1 MKIPMSWGIKIKMKT
16 DRRKFLKS
24 IAGLSS
30 LAASVAPGISFA
42 KSSSGTAKAKI
53 QDIRLSKN
61 QGYLRLVFDL
71 NDIAEYSVFALHKP
85 ERVVLDLKNTKM
97 SHGMVDRL
105 QADSLIRSIRS
116 GVRNKNDLRV
126 VFDLSESVSP
136 RSFFLAP
143 SGKLGHRLVIDLHD
157 NKKSTTVKKASKRDV
172 IIAIDAGHGGKDP
185 GATGRSGTHEKTVTL
200 QIAKRLEKLINKQR
214 GMKAILTRK
223 NDRFLR
229 LRDRIEKAR
238 DNHADLMISLHADAF
253 PDPRA
258 RGSSIYALSVDG
270 ATSETARM
278 LAEKENAAD
287 LLFGDVNLTVEDQM
301 VKEVLFDLSLTGTIE
316 SSLDIGGEILGQIKT
331 VNRVHKKK
339 VQQAGFAVLKAP
351 NIPSV
356 LLETAFISNPR
367 EEKNLRSASHQ
378 QKVAKAITRGVNK
391 YFARK
396 APPGTWLAASE
407 GEHLVNNSDDV
418 KTIAKKY
425 NVKEED
431 LRARN
436 ALYADNLMAGQVIK
450 IPVS

>member
-1 MKIPMSWGIKIKMKT
+1 MIIPMSWGINIKMKT

-24 IAGLSS
+24 LAGLSS
-30 LAASVAPGISFA
+30 LAASVAPGISLA
-42 KSSSGTAKAKI
+42 KSSAGTSKAQI

-61 QGYLRLVFDL
+61 KGYLRLVFDL
-71 NDIAEYSVFALHKP
+71 NDNAEYSVFALHKP

-126 VFDLSESVSP
+126 VLDLSESVSP
-136 RSFFLAP
+136 RSFLLAP

-185 GATGRSGTHEKTVTL
+185 GATGRAGTHEKIVTL
-200 QIAKRLEKLINKQR
+200 QIAKRLEKHINKQR

-270 ATSETARM
+270 ASSETARM

-396 APPGTWLAASE
+396 APPGTWLAAYE
-407 GEHLVNNSDDV
+407 GEYLVNNGEDV